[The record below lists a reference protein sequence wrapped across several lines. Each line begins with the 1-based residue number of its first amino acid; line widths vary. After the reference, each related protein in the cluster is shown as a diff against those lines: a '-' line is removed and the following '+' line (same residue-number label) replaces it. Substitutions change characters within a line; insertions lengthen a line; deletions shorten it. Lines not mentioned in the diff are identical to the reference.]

1 MHADNMPSAEPAPRE
16 SVGQLLRMTRAS
28 HGVDLPH
35 VAEALRIRLAFLQAI
50 EDGRNQ
56 DLPGPTY
63 AVGFVRAYA
72 DYLGLDGEEIVRRYK
87 AETSIVPRKADLEF
101 PTPVNEGGIPTGA
114 MLLIAALLGA
124 GIYGGW
130 YWMSSAD
137 RTVAELIQEVPERFN
152 DLLAAAPE
160 AGEEGAA
167 VVEALAQSADR
178 MLTGAE
184 PPAPAPASDPA
195 AAPDPA
201 PADPAADAAPNAP
214 AVAAVEPAPV
224 VDPAP
229 AGAPTVEPPPAA
241 SVPADPAPAAENP
254 ETADATGPSPAAAP
268 EAPDAAAEPVAPGSV
283 ERVPEERQVAVAPP
297 SEPTVPQPPPAEEPA
312 SAAEP
317 APEPAAEPETE
328 AAAAPA
334 PATEETSAPEPEPAP
349 VAEEQQMAAVPA
361 APDLPEPVAA
371 LDGAV
376 YGAPAGSTRVV
387 LAATQDS
394 WIQVRAGEE
403 LIATRLLREGERFQV
418 PDRRG
423 LTLMVGNAGGL
434 RIVVDGR
441 TLPPLGDQGE
451 VRRGI
456 RLAPDALLSN

>member
-1 MHADNMPSAEPAPRE
+1 MVHADNMPSAEPAPRE

-114 MLLIAALLGA
+114 MLLMAALLGA

-130 YWMSSAD
+130 YWMSSED
-137 RTVAELIQEVPERFN
+137 RTVAELIQDVPARFN
-152 DLLAAAPE
+152 DLIAAAPE

-178 MLTGAE
+178 ILTGE
-184 PPAPAPASDPA
+184 QQPSSDPA
-195 AAPDPA
+195 AAPEPA
-201 PADPAADAAPNAP
+201 PAAEPEVAAEEPPP
-214 AVAAVEPAPV
+214 AVAETAPAEPAPV
-224 VDPAP
+224 AEPEPEA
-229 AGAPTVEPPPAA
+229 AAVEPPPAA
-241 SVPADPAPAAENP
+241 PEAQPQAPAAP
-254 ETADATGPSPAAAP
+254 AT
-268 EAPDAAAEPVAPGSV
+268 V
-283 ERVPEERQVAVAPP
+283 ERVPEERQVAVAPT
-297 SEPTVPQPPPAEEPA
+297 SEPTVPQPPAEEPA
-312 SAAEP
+312 AAEEP
-317 APEPAAEPETE
+317 APEPAAEPEPE
-328 AAAAPA
+328 VVAAPEPAPEPAPA
-334 PATEETSAPEPEPAP
+334 PAE
-349 VAEEQQMAAVPA
+349 EEQQLAAVPA
-361 APDLPEPVAA
+361 APDLPEPVAP
-371 LDGAV
+371 DGAV
-376 YGAPAGSTRVV
+376 YGAPANSTRVV
-387 LAATQDS
+387 LAATADS

-441 TLPPLGDQGE
+441 TLPPLGNEGE